1 LIAIVTKELIL
12 FYFDDQFPRYLLRL
26 PKTLCLYLS
35 FVVSC
40 FFFCHHDYSKIS
52 YQSISMF
59 FFKFL
64 ELVGLR
70 ITINQVDFGAE

>member
-1 LIAIVTKELIL
+1 MIAIVTKELIL

-35 FVVSC
+35 LLFLV
-40 FFFCHHDYSKIS
+40 FFLSPRLLKNIL
-52 YQSISMF
+52 SININMF